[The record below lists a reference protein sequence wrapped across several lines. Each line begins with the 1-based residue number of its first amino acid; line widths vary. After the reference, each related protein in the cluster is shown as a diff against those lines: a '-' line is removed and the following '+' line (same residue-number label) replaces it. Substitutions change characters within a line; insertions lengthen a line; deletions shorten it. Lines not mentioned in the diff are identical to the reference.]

1 MNSRYS
7 PPLDSRFQ
15 PASLWTREFRNRYV
29 VQGERQIK
37 ISVLR
42 ADGNGSTHLDS
53 LLPDETEYRA
63 ENLKHLERTLKFLL
77 WSRGGSLIAIEGA
90 PELIPEIQE
99 MYSASGVRS
108 FDAAFMQKL
117 FGTPLSIQASTLKPN
132 PSKNEAAQL
141 ANGLRGNRI
150 GFDLGGSDRK
160 CAAVIDGEV
169 VFSEEVEWSPYFE
182 KDPKYHFEG
191 IMDSL
196 RRAAAHL
203 PQVDAIGGSSAG
215 VIVDNQ
221 IKASSLFRGVSD
233 ELFTSQVE
241 NIFMDLAHEWGA
253 VPFRVEN
260 DGDVSALAGAM
271 SLQETG
277 VLGLA
282 MGTSTATGY
291 VDLSGK
297 ITKWLSE
304 LAFVP
309 IDYQVSAP
317 QDEWSGDEGCAVQYL
332 SQQGVSRLIPASGL
346 EIDMSLGKAE
356 QLVKVQEAM
365 AQGDERAASIYETVG
380 TYLGFAIP
388 QFSRFYDLQHLQ
400 LLGRVLSGEGGAL
413 ILRTAQGVLQNEFPD
428 HADTIAL
435 STPDEKMKRHG
446 QAIAAASLPKLR

>member
-1 MNSRYS
+1 
-7 PPLDSRFQ
+7 
-15 PASLWTREFRNRYV
+15 
-29 VQGERQIK
+29 
-37 ISVLR
+37 
-42 ADGNGSTHLDS
+42 
-53 LLPDETEYRA
+53 
-63 ENLKHLERTLKFLL
+63 
-77 WSRGGSLIAIEGA
+77 
-90 PELIPEIQE
+90 
-99 MYSASGVRS
+99 
-108 FDAAFMQKL
+108 
-117 FGTPLSIQASTLKPN
+117 
-132 PSKNEAAQL
+132 
-141 ANGLRGNRI
+141 
-150 GFDLGGSDRK
+150 
-160 CAAVIDGEV
+160 
-169 VFSEEVEWSPYFE
+169 
-182 KDPKYHFEG
+182 
-191 IMDSL
+191 MDSL

-400 LLGRVLSGEGGAL
+400 LLGRVLSGEAGAL